1 MIQMHKITIILSCFF
16 QLALFAQDAQNCNCC
31 SENHRAFDFWIGKWK
46 VVNSKDGSPAGS
58 SVISK
63 EEGGCVIRENWT
75 SANAG
80 YTGTSL
86 NFFNAQTNQWEQ
98 LWVDNAG
105 ASLKLKGN
113 RVENQMILTSEEFT
127 KADGK
132 PYKNRITWTK
142 NDDGTVRQLWEVL
155 DEEGNVSIAFDGLYL
170 KVLNAKNR

>member
-1 MIQMHKITIILSCFF
+1 
-16 QLALFAQDAQNCNCC
+16 
-31 SENHRAFDFWIGKWK
+31 
-46 VVNSKDGSPAGS
+46 
-58 SVISK
+58 
-63 EEGGCVIRENWT
+63 
-75 SANAG
+75 
-80 YTGTSL
+80 L